1 MAFYHC
7 DFTRFFFIPI
17 YSSSLSIFLRSAL
30 TRHVSKLRE
39 IHWVYYIN
47 KISGTAS
54 EVELYLYILFLVT
67 SLYAEKKPRK
77 KSDFLFNFIYEEK
90 KKMKKIF
97 FPLQMYEFCT
107 MKEKRNIKFHKSQNH
122 LWFSSLCQLT
132 LAPASSANVKLYR
145 RAYNRY
151 IIIIFFWRKIFHFLW
166 LCCFL
171 LAST

>member
-1 MAFYHC
+1 MQ
-7 DFTRFFFIPI
+7 
-17 YSSSLSIFLRSAL
+17 
-30 TRHVSKLRE
+30 
-39 IHWVYYIN
+39 
-47 KISGTAS
+47 
-54 EVELYLYILFLVT
+54 
-67 SLYAEKKPRK
+67 KKSQEK

-151 IIIIFFWRKIFHFLW
+151 IIIIFFWRKNLSFSLTLLFSSRFNLISEIWRLTVVHWFLSATRAEGRRGVW
-166 LCCFL
+166 LPLDVLTKTLSIYFFFLTSINFLCFRGLCCSF
-171 LAST
+171 TK